1 LTAVFSKHRR
11 HLVLTEGEAF
21 FQVRHD
27 PTAPF
32 QVEAGS
38 AQIVDEGTTFNVRR
52 YTDQVV
58 VVSVTEGAVTVIPD
72 THANATDTP
81 VKGGEQVTY
90 DAKGEVSRPRAATLA
105 AITSWLSGHRIYHGE
120 PLSKVIED
128 VQLYMPRRIDLDRAL
143 ESVRF
148 SGSIDQLDSQ
158 QAESWVRGL
167 PNIYPVEIDENSH
180 RMFIR
185 CRSPGCPGIHP

>member
-1 LTAVFSKHRR
+1 M
-11 HLVLTEGEAF
+11 
-21 FQVRHD
+21 
-27 PTAPF
+27 
-32 QVEAGS
+32 
-38 AQIVDEGTTFNVRR
+38 
-52 YTDQVV
+52 
-58 VVSVTEGAVTVIPD
+58 
-72 THANATDTP
+72 
-81 VKGGEQVTY
+81 
-90 DAKGEVSRPRAATLA
+90 
-105 AITSWLSGHRIYHGE
+105 TSWLSGHRIYHGE